1 MNVLLLFENKRNKNK
16 LLKII
21 RLNWF
26 LRINEWNEEKGG
38 ENRIQIDREA
48 FLIN

>member
-1 MNVLLLFENKRNKNK
+1 MNALLLLFDNKRN
-16 LLKII
+16 LIDSWELM
-21 RLNWF
+21 
-26 LRINEWNEEKGG
+26 NEMKKKGG